1 MLVFLFLV
9 AKTSSVAQ
17 DREGESRYEV
27 NSIEFEGND
36 ILGTNELLRQMVT
49 IETPGFLN
57 KFLYNTISE
66 RLGRKSEYFDPTT
79 FEQDVE
85 RLRRYYV
92 DKGFSNVQI
101 DTTLSFSEEDKSVD
115 IAFLIEERYRAIID
129 SIFYKGLL
137 GMPGTAWSGI
147 ADDPKVVKGDPFD
160 RMLVGGEA
168 TRVREVLLDEGYPK
182 ARFLRDSSFAQRVLS
197 TGNYSIVLAFD
208 TSKRYRFGRIE
219 IAQEPDSLRRE
230 EITDDIIINQL
241 DYEPG
246 DLYSESRRKTSEHNL
261 NRVGIFDQ
269 ADILVTVPPSEDT
282 SRFVITHVSVR
293 PKDKHELAPEILVSD
308 ENGTFNLGTG
318 IGYVSRNFFGGART
332 FSTRLRFRT
341 QTIGEFPD
349 YFRTN
354 SDAVSNIDL
363 TFELLQPYVFTNT
376 IKGNWSFSIILDKQ
390 KLYRQEIIRNKFGFT
405 SGFTEYTTGFLDW
418 TLQSVR
424 LRRNETFKEDQATQQ
439 QISDLRAQA
448 KEVQF
453 NSILS
458 FTIQR
463 DKSNDIFSPSAGFV
477 HSATIEESGL
487 LPLLLKKAQPDLP
500 FTQFY
505 RVSLLGRWYH
515 DLRGNRFSIFAFK
528 LKGGFEEKYGES
540 RSDTTRAIPQT
551 ERFYAGGGGSVRGWG
566 SRDLSATGVPEF
578 GGDLALEGSLELRT
592 NVLQSLKDDV
602 LDKIWIVTFL
612 DFGNVWGK
620 VSDFQIQD
628 FAIAAGLG
636 LRYDTFFGPFRIDF
650 GFRVYDPGEIDPER
664 RWITQ
669 RKFFGETFKKGVLHV
684 GIGHAF

>member
-1 MLVFLFLV
+1 MLVFLFVL
-9 AKTSSVAQ
+9 ANPPTLAQ
-17 DREGESRYEV
+17 EQEDERRYEV
-27 NSIEFEGND
+27 NSIEIEGND
-36 ILGTNELLRQMVT
+36 VLGTSELLAQLAT
-49 IETPGFLN
+49 KETPGFLN
-57 KFLYNTISE
+57 KFLYDIWD
-66 RLGRKSEYFDPTT
+66 RLGRKDEYFDGAA
-79 FEQDVE
+79 FDEDVE
-85 RLRRYYV
+85 RLRRHYI
-92 DKGFSNVQI
+92 DKGFSDVQI
-101 DTTLSFSEEDKSVD
+101 DTVLRFSEEDKCVD
-115 IAFLIEERYRAIID
+115 ITFLIQEGYRAIID
-129 SIFYKGLL
+129 SVLYKGLL
-137 GMPGTAWSGI
+137 HIAGTVWAGI
-147 ADDPKVVKGDPFD
+147 KDDPKIEKGDPFD
-160 RMLVGGEA
+160 RMLVEEEA
-168 TRVREVLLDEGYPK
+168 TRVREILPNEGYPK
-182 ARFLRDSSFAQRVLS
+182 AEFVRDSSFAKRVLS

-208 TSKRYRFGRIE
+208 SSKRYWFGRIE

-230 EITDDIIINQL
+230 EITDGIVINQL

-246 DLYSESRRKTSEHNL
+246 EIYSESSRKESERNL

-269 ADILVTVPPSEDT
+269 ARILVTVPASEDT
-282 SRFVITHVSVR
+282 SRFVTTHVFVR

-318 IGYVSRNFFGGART
+318 IGYANRNFFGGART

-349 YFRTN
+349 YFKTN

-363 TFELLQPYVFTNT
+363 TFEVLQPYVFTNT
-376 IKGNWSFSIILDKQ
+376 IKGSWSFSVILDKQ

-405 SGFTEYTTGFLDW
+405 SRFTDHTTGFLDW

-424 LRRNETFKEDQATQQ
+424 LRRNASFREEQATQE
-439 QISDLRAQA
+439 QISELRAQES
-448 KEVQF
+448 EVQF
-453 NSILS
+453 NSIIS

-463 DKSNDIFSPSAGFV
+463 DRSNDIFSPSAGFV
-477 HSATIEESGL
+477 HSATFEESGL

-505 RVSLLGRWYH
+505 RVSLLGRWYF
-515 DLRGNRFSIFAFK
+515 DLTGDRFSVFALK
-528 LKGGFEEKYGES
+528 LKGGLEEKYGES

-551 ERFYAGGGGSVRGWG
+551 HRFYAGGGGSVRGWG

-578 GGDLALEGSLELRT
+578 GGDLAFEGSVELRT
-592 NVLQSLKDDV
+592 NVLKSLQDDL

-620 VSDFQIQD
+620 ARAFRVQD
-628 FAIAAGLG
+628 IAVAAGVG

-650 GFRVYDPGEIDPER
+650 GFRVYDPGERDPGK

-669 RKFFGETFKKGVLHV
+669 RKFFGETIKGGSVHV